1 MMIEV
6 SRIEKRSIAKENG
19 IIVEDIDEE
28 N

>member
-1 MMIEV
+1 MIEV